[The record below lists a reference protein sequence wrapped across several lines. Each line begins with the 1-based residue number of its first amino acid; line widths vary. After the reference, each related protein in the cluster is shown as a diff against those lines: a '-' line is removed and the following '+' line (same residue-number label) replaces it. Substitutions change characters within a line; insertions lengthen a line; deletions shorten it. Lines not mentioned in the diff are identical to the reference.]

1 MLWFAQG
8 YELDGH
14 SLFPALFPGGKQT
27 APPRDF
33 TFSEFF
39 LACSCANPNTSQTF
53 LTSTA
58 LSARWFART
67 WRKLR
72 LASYTDSLG
81 VSRRLAFHAWCT
93 NQTEICV
100 CPLCRSPACLAVLR
114 SMSLT
119 IECSACCG
127 ADDLDADRYQL
138 NDLSSSFPTAD
149 LRRLTALSVII
160 GECGG
165 AACSKPLAELLPL
178 ADEHVARAVEARQ
191 FTERQL
197 RVDENIPTS
206 LACCK
211 RTSSLAWLCAPPLI
225 EGVCAD
231 NGVNTVPWCCGQ
243 PETYTPRGGTAVKH
257 EYDCQD
263 VVPPTAP

>member
-1 MLWFAQG
+1 MLG
-8 YELDGH
+8 VV
-14 SLFPALFPGGKQT
+14 
-27 APPRDF
+27 
-33 TFSEFF
+33 
-39 LACSCANPNTSQTF
+39 
-53 LTSTA
+53 
-58 LSARWFART
+58 RT

-93 NQTEICV
+93 NQTEICA
-100 CPLCRSPACLAVLR
+100 CPLRRSPRPAVLR
-114 SMSLT
+114 SFSNSWNDSKLQGKQ
-119 IECSACCG
+119 ISRSNAARCG

-149 LRRLTALSVII
+149 LRRLTALSVIV

-178 ADEHVARAVEARQ
+178 ADEYVARAVEARQ

-211 RTSSLAWLCAPPLI
+211 SAGARFVALRAASDRRCLR
-225 EGVCAD
+225 AD

-243 PETYTPRGGTAVKH
+243 PETYTPRGGTTVKH